1 MDGYVESRE
10 KDNRNIISR
19 IPFFSDLSQDE
30 TEGVEQIIRK
40 RHFEKEQI
48 VLEQEDTAQYMYIV
62 YSGKVRVVNRNEDG
76 REQIIT
82 IHKKGDFFG
91 EMSLLDGDTE
101 PATVI
106 AHEDTIIGFLHKKD
120 FEEHILSHEVI
131 RRKIVDLLCRR
142 LREAWKM
149 INVLSLNNAEDRV
162 IIILD
167 HLQKTYG
174 VKDDRGIIVNIKL
187 THQMIANYASVARE
201 TATRVLN
208 RLKKTGAI
216 STMENRSILLS
227 NVFFTKLHEIKTPS
241 LAVDKNV

>member
-1 MDGYVESRE
+1 MDGYAESRG

-40 RHFEKEQI
+40 RRFEKEQI

-62 YSGKVRVVNRNEDG
+62 YSGKVRVVNRNEEG

-120 FEEHILSHEVI
+120 FEAHILSHEVI

-142 LREAWKM
+142 LRDAWKM
-149 INVLSLNNAEDRV
+149 INVLSLNNADDRV

-201 TATRVLN
+201 TVTRVLN
-208 RLKKTGAI
+208 RLKKAGAI
-216 STMENRSILLS
+216 STLENKSILLS
-227 NVFFTKLHEIKTPS
+227 NVFFAKLHEIKTSS